1 MEKRAKSRA
10 FLTEFLIVILF
21 FSISAV
27 IIVQLFVNASN
38 KINESTDKTKA
49 NLLITNTIEDI
60 KYKIE
65 NNTFKDVKDINSYYN
80 ENDYEKIELVISLT
94 ENIKDKGVLYDAK
107 IIAKES
113 NKVLMEVEFTHYKS
127 N

>member
-27 IIVQLFVNASN
+27 IIVQLFVNASD

-107 IIAKES
+107 IIAKKS